1 MSKLL
6 PLFLCFL
13 LNLSLINGQRTI
25 SGIIQDKGD
34 ASPLIG
40 ATILVKGSSDGT
52 VSDMNGIFSIKIP
65 AEAEAIICSYTGYHA
80 KEIPI
85 GASNEIKI
93 ELSVS
98 ATVLDEVVVVGYGTQ
113 MRSNIT
119 GNVSK
124 IKKEVIEGTPVNSL
138 ESTLQGRAAGV
149 FISNNSGKLGQ
160 NIDVRIRGTASINAS
175 VEPLYVVDGVVIN
188 SGDQLSLGNPR
199 LNPLADINFN
209 DIESIDILKDA
220 SAAAIYGSRASNG
233 VVIITTK
240 KGVANDT
247 RIDLDMNMGWSS
259 PTRKRSWL
267 NAAQYL
273 ELWDEAF
280 ANVANPDNGRLFG
293 QTAEQW
299 KDRWLPGWRDGY
311 DTNWEDLMY
320 NPDAGRRQVQLNI
333 AGGNEKTKYYISGG
347 YSDQTAIVILNAFER
362 MNGRLNLRHQASDK
376 LDFGMNMSLSRTKQ
390 DLVETDISFA
400 APAGIIAQSPVQPL
414 YDPANPNELFT
425 NTFYFHARHYIDN
438 TDLAETNF
446 RTLGN
451 VFLNWRPVKNLQLH
465 TDFGLDLLNSK
476 GEYFFN
482 SKVARNTREP
492 NGLKR
497 SGSRQALNY
506 SVNNYANYQMSVQQ
520 HYFDLTAGMSYQELN
535 ESSLFTS
542 GRNFPNDDFQ
552 NLSSAGEIFR
562 GSEDET
568 AFSVLSWFGRLH
580 YNFDQKYLL
589 AFSSRIDGDSRF
601 GKDNR
606 YGFFPAVSLGWVVS
620 REAFFNSRVLSYL
633 KLRSSWGVTGNTPLE
648 HFPALGL
655 FEGARYAGGSGI
667 VQTQIP
673 NPNLKWEKTTQI
685 NVGVDFGLFEDR
697 ISGQLDYYLKNTDD
711 LLLQVNIPST
721 TGFPT
726 QLQNVGAMKNEGL
739 ELLLTSHNLT
749 GVFKW
754 KTSLNFSKNRNRV
767 TDLQGQVIEAGTANL
782 SINRAMEGRAI
793 GVFFAPEF
801 AGVDPNNGD
810 GLFYLN
816 TKLENGGLDRNT
828 TNNYNEAQRVVVG
841 DPNPD
846 FIYGVG
852 NTFSWKGME
861 LDILFQGVYGND
873 IYNVAGR
880 FQMDGF
886 GWFDNQDIRMLNRW
900 QKPGDQTDIPQVR
913 FLQASFHSS
922 RFIENGTYLRLKNV
936 NLSYQLPANWVKK
949 TGLRQCKIYLAGQ
962 NLLTFTKY
970 QGWDPEV
977 NTDVS
982 DWTANGN
989 IIAGEDFFTPPQA
1002 KTFVVGVKA
1011 GF

>member
-25 SGIIQDKGD
+25 SGIIQDQGD

-52 VSDMNGIFSIKIP
+52 ISAMNGTFSIEIP

-175 VEPLYVVDGVVIN
+175 MEPLYVVDGVVIN

-199 LNPLADINFN
+199 LNPLSDINFN

-240 KGVANDT
+240 KGIANDT
-247 RIDLDMNMGWSS
+247 RIDLDMNMGWSG

-299 KDRWLPGWRDGY
+299 KDTWLPGWRNGY

-320 NPDAGRRQVQLNI
+320 NPDASQRQVQLNI

-362 MNGRLNLRHQASDK
+362 MSGRLNLSHQASDK
-376 LDFGMNMSLSRTKQ
+376 LDFGMNMSLARTKQ

-400 APAGIIAQSPVQPL
+400 APTGIIAQSPVQPL
-414 YDPANPNELFT
+414 YDPANPNELFM
-425 NTFYFHARHYIDN
+425 NTFYFHARHFIDN

-482 SKVARNTREP
+482 SKVAGNTLEP

-497 SGSRQALNY
+497 SFSNQALNY
-506 SVNNYANYQMSVQQ
+506 SVNNYANYQMSAQQ
-520 HYFDLTAGMSYQELN
+520 HYFDITAGMSYQELN
-535 ESSLFTS
+535 ESSLFTA

-552 NLSSAGEIFR
+552 NLSSAGEIFS

-620 REAFFNSRVLSYL
+620 REAFFNTRVLSYL

-726 QLQNVGAMKNEGL
+726 QLQNVGAMKNEGF
-739 ELLLTSHNLT
+739 EWMLTSHNLT

-793 GVFFAPEF
+793 GVFFAPEY

-816 TKLENGGLDRNT
+816 TELENGGLDRNT

-873 IYNVAGR
+873 IYNAAGR

-922 RFIENGTYLRLKNV
+922 RFIEDGTYLRLKNV

-949 TGLRQCKIYLAGQ
+949 TGLRQFKIYLAGQ
-962 NLLTFTKY
+962 NLLTVTKY